1 MDIYNEIQSKV
12 NNLRQEIITE
22 IKAVLHSK
30 GYGIGSTCSTPGT
43 NDKFDIEFDRLIINN
58 YHTDN
63 ISTDD
68 LIKYLRSAIH
78 VIPKN
83 F

>member
-1 MDIYNEIQSKV
+1 MDIYNEFQKKV
-12 NNLRQEIITE
+12 NSLRQEIITE

-43 NDKFDIEFDRLIINN
+43 DNTFIIESDRLLINN

-63 ISTDD
+63 ISTDN
-68 LIKYLRSAIH
+68 LLTYLRSAMH
-78 VIPKN
+78 VIPN
-83 F
+83 VF